1 MPLLVPL
8 LIWPLPYLV
17 LAITRVLWV
26 AKSGLAPDS
35 WRIDKLPNSCELL
48 WRPQWA
54 WPSGGFSLYRLFSN
68 ARSRLAVQIGFAA
81 SCVCLSLAGELGLFR
96 PSLAFI
102 LSVNACLAWLIMD
115 LELNAERRVRIPVS
129 GNLKVDPNWGYERD
143 SDGNVFPA
151 ACLASVC
158 LAPTRAGPKRFRL
171 VFQAPSGRQVQLV
184 GFPGLPEDVA
194 CDLRD
199 AVLGLVDA
207 KSGEAEKRTMQCSGL
222 AINSVGMDNPLVASR

>member
-1 MPLLVPL
+1 MLLL
-8 LIWPLPYLV
+8 FFL
-17 LAITRVLWV
+17 LAIARLLWT

-35 WRIDKLPNSCELL
+35 WRIDQLPQSCELL

-54 WPSGGFSLYRLFSN
+54 WPTGGFSLYRLFSN

-81 SCVCLSLAGELGLFR
+81 VCVCLSLAGELGLFR
-96 PSLAFI
+96 PSMAFM
-102 LSVNACLAWLIMD
+102 LSVTACLAWLIMD
-115 LELNAERRVRIPVS
+115 LEFNAERRVRISVG
-129 GNLKVDPNWGYERD
+129 GNLKVDPNWGAERD

-151 ACLASVC
+151 ACLSSVR

-171 VFQAPSGRQVQLV
+171 VFQAPSGREVQLV

-199 AVLGLVDA
+199 AVLGLVAA
-207 KSGEAEKRTMQCSGL
+207 KSGNAEKRTMQCSGL
-222 AINSVGMDNPLVASR
+222 AIKSGGVDNPLVASR